1 MFLFGY
7 LAGIATTLIL
17 VNLGKLFKR
26 KAEDQILGKD
36 EADKLRDK

>member
-1 MFLFGY
+1 MFLLGFLVGV
-7 LAGIATTLIL
+7 AATLIL